1 VVRIDVERSFVI
13 ADIPGLI
20 EGAAEGAGLGVQFL
34 KHLQRTRLLLH
45 LVDLAPLSPEE
56 NPVQQVRLLETEM
69 RKFDPALL
77 DKPRWLVFTKA
88 DLLPADEA
96 RQRAEQ
102 AVSDLGW
109 QAPWLLISAVT
120 QSGTQQ
126 LVQRISAELERIGKD
141 ERPLEAHAGGEE
153 D

>member
-1 VVRIDVERSFVI
+1 
-13 ADIPGLI
+13 
-20 EGAAEGAGLGVQFL
+20 
-34 KHLQRTRLLLH
+34 
-45 LVDLAPLSPEE
+45 
-56 NPVQQVRLLETEM
+56 M